1 MYRFS
6 LLILLSIMF
15 GLSAWAQDESQSGSQ
30 ELEQAEPETE
40 NEVEPEVEPEAE
52 PEAEPE
58 EPEEPAVDDEFYQD
72 IDDEDFRPT
81 EDVPADQSIAF
92 PTDI

>member
-1 MYRFS
+1 MHRFS
-6 LLILLSIMF
+6 LMILLSIMVA
-15 GLSAWAQDESQSGSQ
+15 LSAWAQDEADSGTK
-30 ELEQAEPETE
+30 ELEQTESET
-40 NEVEPEVEPEAE
+40 EPEAE

-72 IDDEDFRPT
+72 VDDEDFRPT